1 MENMKREPKTETL
14 RLISGDIFPQE
25 VLLSLYIYSL
35 LSDRWDGSSG
45 SYMGKD
51 YTDLQHLFQIY
62 EVEEPKVFIVFIK
75 AIDHFKSKIINEEL
89 KKKQDAELRS
99 AKKGVKTPQIPRKH
113 G

>member
-1 MENMKREPKTETL
+1 
-14 RLISGDIFPQE
+14 
-25 VLLSLYIYSL
+25 
-35 LSDRWDGSSG
+35 
-45 SYMGKD
+45 MGKD

-99 AKKGVKTPQIPRKH
+99 AKKGVTTPQIPRKH